1 MTVDSLVDVM
11 EKLVSDEERRREVWK
26 EVLEWEYHTPSS
38 YIDEVYTQYT
48 SAREKTLALSDVYVN
63 IRPDSSW
70 QYLVGALYHQS
81 ELAAAKGAKA
91 FIQVDGE

>member
-11 EKLVSDEERRREVWK
+11 EKLTSDEERRRKVWE
-26 EVLEWEYHTPSS
+26 EVLKWKGHTPSS

-48 SAREKTLALSDVYVN
+48 SAREKTLALSDVYIN

-70 QYLVGALYHQS
+70 QHLVEVAYRQQ
-81 ELAAAKGAKA
+81 ELVAAKGAKT
-91 FIQVDGE
+91 FIPNEGE